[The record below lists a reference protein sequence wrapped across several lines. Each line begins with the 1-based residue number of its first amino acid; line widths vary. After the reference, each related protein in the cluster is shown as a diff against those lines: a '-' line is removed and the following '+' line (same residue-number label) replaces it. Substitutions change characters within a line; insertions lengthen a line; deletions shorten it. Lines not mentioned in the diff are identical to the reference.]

1 MGKFIE
7 ILRPQKDTV
16 KRVMMKDTEKK
27 QYKNMISCTKY
38 LITTYGFTRL
48 FRGIFFVS
56 MLSNLNSFEG
66 TVSNLLRMWSSGLAL
81 ALNDL
86 LQNVI
91 YDSLEGI
98 LNCR

>member
-1 MGKFIE
+1 M
-7 ILRPQKDTV
+7 KDTV

-27 QYKNMISCTKY
+27 QYKNMIGCAKY
-38 LITTYGFTRL
+38 LITNHGFTRL
-48 FRGIFFVS
+48 FRGIFPVDCCIINVFQ
-56 MLSNLNSFEG
+56 G

-91 YDSLEGI
+91 YDSLKDT